1 MNKFYLLLISISLL
15 SCTKNGDGPNIN
27 PNLEISIGTW
37 NLSKLTIN
45 PAQDINE
52 DGESTSNVMEELD
65 CISGTLRL
73 NSDYSWSFSG
83 TDVVITTITGGLF
96 KFFCASSPRAAQ
108 GIWDLN
114 GNVVR
119 LADDVG
125 NVSTFSLDPAALTLT
140 NTIGNILPGLQAEV
154 YSKVVLN

>member
-1 MNKFYLLLISISLL
+1 MNKFYLLLISLSLL
-15 SCTKNGDGPNIN
+15 SCTKTGDGPNNN

-52 DGESTSNVMEELD
+52 DGESTTNVMEELD

-96 KFFCASSPRAAQ
+96 KFFCASAPRAAQ